1 MSIIRRCSM
10 SLKRSCFVSF
20 ANKSRK
26 LIAIVIILCLFAPL
40 TLAGSSAS
48 FTPQFTTLRI
58 GLFYGPSALPSANL
72 QNAEGFGSGF
82 DFGFFDNNRNFVP
95 IGAWTSE
102 TRITIA
108 IDRNMV
114 WHPTA
119 AEGRGEF
126 REGTQGNIV
135 LGAFHVMLKPGFST
149 FEEARTEASR
159 HQGGFVRYQAGS
171 QSPFFVMVGQHTTRA
186 AAETAMANLGI
197 SGAEVCSGTSNTIT
211 VVRTGTNNII
221 FEFEAGT
228 TALGV
233 MPRPIGSENPETWF
247 RGFRYHGGFA
257 YSRRDGGFLT
267 VINMVDIEDYVKG
280 ILPYEMS
287 NTWPMEALKAQ
298 ALTARTFAI
307 RSIGRHGSEG
317 FDLCV
322 EVHCQVYRGR
332 GLANDR
338 TDSAVD
344 ETRGMFITFNGRPA
358 ETVYASSNGGASE
371 SSENVWV
378 EARPYLRGVVDPW
391 EADVAR
397 RIPGYNWSVS
407 HTPAQLSARI
417 RERFPTS
424 NLGTITAVRVTE
436 RSPSGN
442 VIGVTLTDS
451 NGRTFTLSGRA
462 QINRGLGTPTL
473 RFDIVGGATW
483 SPGGVLANQPAQ
495 AAGQGGQVSVI
506 DGAGNVT
513 VRPAGEL
520 HAITGTGD
528 VVNVA
533 GGGATGG
540 TGGGTGLVDGRFT
553 FNGAGSGHQ
562 VGMSQWGAFSM
573 AQYHNLTFRDI
584 IHFYFTGVEITEMYG
599 R

>member
-1 MSIIRRCSM
+1 M
-10 SLKRSCFVSF
+10 SF
-20 ANKSRK
+20 ASKPRR
-26 LIAIVIILCLFAPL
+26 LIAIAIALCIFAPITL
-40 TLAGSSAS
+40 TMSSAN

-58 GLFYGPSALPSANL
+58 GLFSGQTALPSANL
-72 QNAEGFGSGF
+72 QNAEGFGRGF
-82 DFGFFDNNRNFVP
+82 DFGFFDNNRDFVP
-95 IGAWTSE
+95 IGAWTNE
-102 TRITIA
+102 NRITVA

-114 WHPTA
+114 WHPNA

-126 REGTQGNIV
+126 REGTQGSVV
-135 LGAFHVMLKPGFST
+135 LGAFHVMLNPGFST
-149 FEEARTEASR
+149 FEEARVEASR
-159 HQGGFVRYQAGS
+159 HPGAFVRYQADR
-171 QSPFFVMVGQHTTRA
+171 QNQFFVMIGQHTTRA
-186 AAETAMANLGI
+186 AAETALANLGI
-197 SGAEVCSGTSNTIT
+197 SGAEVCSGTSNTMK
-211 VVRTGTNNII
+211 VVRTGTNHII
-221 FEFEAGT
+221 FEFDAGT
-228 TALGV
+228 TAFGV
-233 MPRPIGSENPETWF
+233 MPRPIGNENPETWF

-287 NTWPMEALKAQ
+287 NTWPIEALKAQ

-307 RSIGRHGSEG
+307 RSIGRHASEG

-338 TDSAVD
+338 TDRAVT
-344 ETRGMFITFNGRPA
+344 ETRGMFVTFEGRPA
-358 ETVYASSNGGASE
+358 ETVYASSNGGSSE
-371 SSENVWV
+371 SSENVWM
-378 EARPYLRGVVDPW
+378 EARPYLRGIIDPW

-407 HTPAQLSARI
+407 HTPAQLTARI
-417 RERFPTS
+417 RDRFPAS

-442 VIGVTLTDS
+442 VIGVTLSDA
-451 NGRTFTLSGRA
+451 NGRTFTLSGRR
-462 QINRGLGTPTL
+462 QINLGLGTPTL

-483 SPGGVLANQPAQ
+483 SPGGVFVNQPAQ
-495 AAGQGGQVSVI
+495 SVGQGGQISI
-506 DGAGNVT
+506 IGGAGDVT
-513 VRPAGEL
+513 TVPSAGV

-528 VVNVA
+528 VVIA

-573 AQYHNLTFRDI
+573 AHYHNLTFRDI
-584 IHFYFTGVEITEMYG
+584 IHFYFTDVEITETYP